1 MPNDALLITRAVH
14 FAAVHHKDQH
24 RKGADHDP
32 YMNHL
37 AEVAAYVA
45 TADAAPDA
53 EVIAAAYLHDTI
65 EDTAVSHED
74 LVHGFGRRVADIV
87 AEVTDDKSLPKDER
101 KRLQIEHA
109 PTLSREARLIKIADK
124 TSNVR
129 SLVHAPPEDWPHERL
144 VDYVAWARQVVDR
157 IRGTDARLEDTFDR
171 IAAETDRRFA
181 DGPSSAAPRAK

>member
-1 MPNDALLITRAVH
+1 MTSDVLLITRAVH

-45 TADAAPDA
+45 TADAKPDA
-53 EVIAAAYLHDTI
+53 EVIAAAYLHDTV
-65 EDTAVSHED
+65 EDTAVSHDD

-87 AEVTDDKSLPKDER
+87 AEVTDDKSLPQDER

-109 PTLSREARLIKIADK
+109 ATLSHAARLIKIADK

-129 SLVHAPPEDWPHERL
+129 SVVHGPPKDWSRERL
-144 VDYVAWARQVVDR
+144 VGYVAWARAVVDR

-171 IAAETDRRFA
+171 IASEADRRYA
-181 DGPSSAAPRAK
+181 EPPV